1 MEIEVEL
8 TDFQRTPDTWDLLPM
23 QRVEK
28 GRQLKQKGADF
39 MKAKDFRRACWVY
52 RSVQDMMG
60 YVDDWPEELRSAGE
74 ELRQTSRSNEV
85 MAWLKLE
92 QFRDVVDLCTEILN
106 GGGISSP
113 DPGNVKALFRRGV
126 AYVSLGEPEKAKRD
140 FLSVLEH
147 DPQNAEAKQQLAR
160 ARSSEK
166 DQAKKS
172 QSLMR
177 GMISEAGKL
186 DYPVGYTTAEG
197 DRERQRDAML
207 DKVDQ
212 IKAQMPL
219 TL

>member
-1 MEIEVEL
+1 
-8 TDFQRTPDTWDLLPM
+8 M

-28 GRQLKQKGADF
+28 GKRLKQRGADF

-60 YVDDWPEELRSAGE
+60 YVDDWPEDTLR
-74 ELRQTSRSNEV
+74 RHT
-85 MAWLKLE
+85 
-92 QFRDVVDLCTEILN
+92 
-106 GGGISSP
+106 
-113 DPGNVKALFRRGV
+113 
-126 AYVSLGEPEKAKRD
+126 
-140 FLSVLEH
+140 
-147 DPQNAEAKQQLAR
+147 KQQLAR

-177 GMISEAGKL
+177 GMISEAGNL